1 MRRDAAAEFRSVDA
15 VTAAD
20 KQEAW
25 QDILSAM
32 LLPMTARL
40 APETRHSFQGRMRR
54 QWLDDVALVE
64 CRTDPFTGRRGRA
77 QIAPGDDEC
86 IAVLIDVSGHEYLS
100 QLHTTVDLRSGSG
113 IALSST
119 AEFRFSVP
127 VKYQKRCLV
136 VPEAALA
143 AVRRVPG
150 GCFELSGQ
158 MPATIL
164 LDGYLSTLPAMS
176 GHARTAARDAA
187 LALVAGALCADV
199 DIGTQH
205 ATPALRAA
213 MDAWIERHL
222 RDRDLSP
229 NSVAAAHAVSV
240 RTVYRLFSQDGDT
253 FGAVVRQWRLD
264 HARQD
269 RRQQRRNSIVHR
281 RSVGLRRRQP
291 PLPELQIR
299 LRNVATRLPCSPHG
313 SRTA

>member
-1 MRRDAAAEFRSVDA
+1 VRRDAAAEFRSVDA